1 MATIKDSIFI
11 NAPVEK
17 VFEYHTDP
25 RNNAE
30 YWPSFQT
37 VKDIEEL
44 PSGGTKFGWVYKMAG
59 VKLEGTSETTE
70 FIPNERYVV
79 ESKGG
84 VESTFIYEYKP
95 EGDGTRLSVEVEYAV
110 PVPVLGKLAETIIVK
125 MNERESKTVLA
136 NIKDRLEG

>member
-1 MATIKDSIFI
+1 MATLEYSIFI

-25 RNNAE
+25 RNNPE
-30 YWPSFQT
+30 YWPSFEA

-44 PSGGTKFGWVYKMAG
+44 PSGGKKFGWVYKMAG
-59 VKLEGTSETTE
+59 VKFEGTSETTE
-70 FIPNERYVV
+70 FIPNQRYVY

-84 VESTFIYEYKP
+84 IESTFIYEYKP
-95 EGDGTRLSVEVEYAV
+95 EGEGTRLSVEIEYTI

-125 MNERESKTVLA
+125 MNEREGETTLA
-136 NIKDRLEG
+136 NLKDRLEA

>member
-1 MATIKDSIFI
+1 MAMFRDSIFI

-17 VFEYHTDP
+17 VFEYHTNP

-30 YWPSFQT
+30 YWPSFQA

-95 EGDGTRLSVEVEYAV
+95 EGEGTRFSIEVEYTV

-125 MNERESKTVLA
+125 MNEREGKTVLA
-136 NIKDRLEG
+136 NIKDRMEG

>member
-1 MATIKDSIFI
+1 MATFKDNVFI

-17 VFEYHTDP
+17 VFAYHTDP
-25 RNNAE
+25 SNNPD
-30 YWPSFQT
+30 YWPSFEA

-59 VKLEGTSETTE
+59 VKFEGTSETTE
-70 FIPNERYVV
+70 FIPNQRYSV

-84 VESTFIYEYKP
+84 IESTFVYEYKP
-95 EGDGTRLSVEVEYAV
+95 EGDGTRLSVEVEYTV

-125 MNERESKTVLA
+125 MNEREGKTLLA
-136 NIKDRLEG
+136 NLKDLLEA